1 MDQIEVARI
10 NGSFRKTLIAGEMS
24 SPRAIALDPL
34 EGLLFWTDWDLNE
47 PRIERC
53 SMAGEYR
60 ITIIQVDRVQGAW
73 PNGITLDYTLKRVY
87 WIDARSDS
95 IHTTN
100 YDGGDHHLV
109 N

>member
-1 MDQIEVARI
+1 
-10 NGSFRKTLIAGEMS
+10 
-24 SPRAIALDPL
+24 
-34 EGLLFWTDWDLNE
+34 
-47 PRIERC
+47 
-53 SMAGEYR
+53 MAGEYR
-60 ITIIQVDRVQGAW
+60 KTIVQVDRVQGAW

-109 N
+109 SGEEIFNEIKLLPA

>member
-1 MDQIEVARI
+1 
-10 NGSFRKTLIAGEMS
+10 MS

-47 PRIERC
+47 PRLERC

-60 ITIIQVDRVQGAW
+60 KTIVQVDRVQGAW

-109 N
+109 SGEEIFNEIKLTMF